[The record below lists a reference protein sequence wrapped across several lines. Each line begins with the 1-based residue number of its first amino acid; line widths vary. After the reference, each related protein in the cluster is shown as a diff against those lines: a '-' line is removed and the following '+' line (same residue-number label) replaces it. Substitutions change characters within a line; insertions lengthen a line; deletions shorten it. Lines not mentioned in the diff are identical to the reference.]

1 MSNSLLK
8 SWNTQS
14 TSIVSLSL
22 SLLEAN
28 SLINNINS
36 TKFPIH
42 KTKQW
47 IQLLQ
52 IGITLSSGKE
62 RRATRLA
69 KAPESSTARTP
80 ASKPQA
86 KLPSAA
92 ADWTSRSACAW
103 AWAWASARAQ
113 ETAGTA
119 PSLRKKSFLVRLPM
133 IWFLSSLR
141 ALSLISE
148 SAEPI
153 RTMRSDEA
161 RRWLDE
167 AEADAEGEA
176 GVGMV
181 SELRSEFHASSRRK
195 KALGFSQR
203 DREREMGIFEFLN
216 FFFFVCLLNKKN

>member
-1 MSNSLLK
+1 M
-8 SWNTQS
+8 
-14 TSIVSLSL
+14 
-22 SLLEAN
+22 
-28 SLINNINS
+28 
-36 TKFPIH
+36 
-42 KTKQW
+42 
-47 IQLLQ
+47 
-52 IGITLSSGKE
+52 
-62 RRATRLA
+62 
-69 KAPESSTARTP
+69 
-80 ASKPQA
+80 
-86 KLPSAA
+86 
-92 ADWTSRSACAW
+92 
-103 AWAWASARAQ
+103 
-113 ETAGTA
+113 
-119 PSLRKKSFLVRLPM
+119 RLPM